1 MPKLCVLRKE
11 VMEQSFKII
20 LVLQSV
26 KGAVIPSFVTNKVL
40 VIVQILLTFANQFW
54 QSLLIKEI
62 LKTPLNK
69 YRL

>member
-1 MPKLCVLRKE
+1 VYCENGGYGTV
-11 VMEQSFKII
+11 FKII

-26 KGAVIPSFVTNKVL
+26 KGAVTLAFVTNKVL

-54 QSLLIKEI
+54 QSLKEI

-69 YRL
+69 YL